1 MEPNSLTAELET
13 QLEVQTREL
22 AETRKALAEALEQ
35 QTATSE
41 ILRVI
46 STSPTDVQSVFET
59 IVRNAVSLCG
69 SLFANVFRFDGE
81 LLHFVAGHNVGPSY
95 VELLRGKYPMRPDPS
110 QVSGRVLLTK
120 SVVRLDDVLADPAYD
135 QRFPQ
140 AMGWRRMLGMPML
153 RQGDPLGVIVVG
165 WAEPGPVSKA
175 QEGLLKHFADQAVIA
190 IENVRL
196 FDAEQRWH
204 LHRAYSQGREAC
216 RAADHTVDEVRLRH
230 QPQHCQSIR
239 PHSPADAAC
248 ARRRGDRVRRRAFI
262 SLLGGTAA
270 AWPLAA
276 RAQQPAMPVV
286 GFVSSRSPNESASA
300 VAAFR
305 QGLTEA
311 GYVEGQNVDIAFR
324 WAEGQYDRLPTL
336 AADLARRQ
344 VAVILATGGN
354 PPAFAAKAVTA
365 TIPIVFI
372 TGSDPVEVGLVA
384 SLNRPGGNVTG
395 VSLFT
400 SMLVAKRLELLRE
413 LVPTATTIAFLVNPN
428 NSNAKPDTRVAQ
440 TAAGG
445 FGQQLVVLSAG
456 TEKDIDVAFATLVQ
470 RRANA
475 LLVNTDSFFLTRR
488 NQLVALAARHAVPTI
503 HDLREFTA
511 AGGLVSYGTNLA
523 DAYRQGGTYVGR
535 ILKGE
540 KPANLPVVQP
550 TKFDLVINLKTAK
563 ALGLE
568 ISPMLLAR
576 ADEVIE

>member
-1 MEPNSLTAELET
+1 M
-13 QLEVQTREL
+13 
-22 AETRKALAEALEQ
+22 
-35 QTATSE
+35 
-41 ILRVI
+41 
-46 STSPTDVQSVFET
+46 
-59 IVRNAVSLCG
+59 
-69 SLFANVFRFDGE
+69 
-81 LLHFVAGHNVGPSY
+81 
-95 VELLRGKYPMRPDPS
+95 
-110 QVSGRVLLTK
+110 
-120 SVVRLDDVLADPAYD
+120 
-135 QRFPQ
+135 
-140 AMGWRRMLGMPML
+140 
-153 RQGDPLGVIVVG
+153 
-165 WAEPGPVSKA
+165 
-175 QEGLLKHFADQAVIA
+175 
-190 IENVRL
+190 
-196 FDAEQRWH
+196 
-204 LHRAYSQGREAC
+204 
-216 RAADHTVDEVRLRH
+216 
-230 QPQHCQSIR
+230 
-239 PHSPADAAC
+239 
-248 ARRRGDRVRRRAFI
+248 RRREFI
-262 SLLGGTAA
+262 TLLGGVA

-276 RAQQPAMPVV
+276 RAQQPGMPVV

-456 TEKDIDVAFATLVQ
+456 TEKDIEVAFATLVQ

>member
-1 MEPNSLTAELET
+1 
-13 QLEVQTREL
+13 
-22 AETRKALAEALEQ
+22 
-35 QTATSE
+35 
-41 ILRVI
+41 
-46 STSPTDVQSVFET
+46 
-59 IVRNAVSLCG
+59 
-69 SLFANVFRFDGE
+69 
-81 LLHFVAGHNVGPSY
+81 
-95 VELLRGKYPMRPDPS
+95 
-110 QVSGRVLLTK
+110 
-120 SVVRLDDVLADPAYD
+120 
-135 QRFPQ
+135 
-140 AMGWRRMLGMPML
+140 
-153 RQGDPLGVIVVG
+153 
-165 WAEPGPVSKA
+165 
-175 QEGLLKHFADQAVIA
+175 
-190 IENVRL
+190 
-196 FDAEQRWH
+196 
-204 LHRAYSQGREAC
+204 
-216 RAADHTVDEVRLRH
+216 
-230 QPQHCQSIR
+230 
-239 PHSPADAAC
+239 
-248 ARRRGDRVRRRAFI
+248 VRRRAFI

>member
-1 MEPNSLTAELET
+1 
-13 QLEVQTREL
+13 V
-22 AETRKALAEALEQ
+22 K
-35 QTATSE
+35 
-41 ILRVI
+41 
-46 STSPTDVQSVFET
+46 
-59 IVRNAVSLCG
+59 
-69 SLFANVFRFDGE
+69 
-81 LLHFVAGHNVGPSY
+81 
-95 VELLRGKYPMRPDPS
+95 
-110 QVSGRVLLTK
+110 
-120 SVVRLDDVLADPAYD
+120 
-135 QRFPQ
+135 
-140 AMGWRRMLGMPML
+140 RR
-153 RQGDPLGVIVVG
+153 Q
-165 WAEPGPVSKA
+165 
-175 QEGLLKHFADQAVIA
+175 
-190 IENVRL
+190 
-196 FDAEQRWH
+196 
-204 LHRAYSQGREAC
+204 
-216 RAADHTVDEVRLRH
+216 
-230 QPQHCQSIR
+230 
-239 PHSPADAAC
+239 
-248 ARRRGDRVRRRAFI
+248 FI
-262 SLLGGTAA
+262 TLLGGAAA

-276 RAQQPAMPVV
+276 RAQQPAVPVV

-324 WAEGQYDRLPTL
+324 WAEGQYDRLPAL

-344 VAVILATGGN
+344 VAVIFATGGN
-354 PPAFAAKAVTA
+354 PPAFAAKAATA

-384 SLNRPGGNVTG
+384 SLSRPGSNVTG

-400 SMLVAKRLELLRE
+400 SLLVAKRLELLRE

-445 FGQQLVVLSAG
+445 FGRQLVVLGAG
-456 TEKDIDVAFATLVQ
+456 TENDIDTAFATLVQ
-470 RRANA
+470 RRAHA
-475 LLVNTDSFFLTRR
+475 LLVNTDSFFLARR

-563 ALGLE
+563 ALGLS
-568 ISPMLLAR
+568 IPDKLIAL